1 MTEVY
6 STIIVLLGSTSE
18 SQRRFKTSTHEYMP
32 GIRIQRSGVGLC
44 QSIFLEVSQFVQAV
58 HLDPRSLLQLTYK
71 IGKDSQTR
79 KQTYGCW
86 RGRDSQ
92 GVCEGHVHAAI
103 PKMDNKQGP
112 TVQNRELCS
121 MLCGSLDKRG
131 VWGRMDSSIQMAESL
146 YYSPETITTLLI
158 GYVKSES

>member
-58 HLDPRSLLQLTYK
+58 HLDPRSLLSTYLQNRKRLTDQKTNLWLLEGKGQL
-71 IGKDSQTR
+71 GSL
-79 KQTYGCW
+79 
-86 RGRDSQ
+86 GRS
-92 GVCEGHVHAAI
+92 VHAAI